1 MELLEENEE
10 ITIFREEEQ
19 CVLSKEVVDH
29 IAATW
34 MNKITDMKLEHCVKR
49 KKKGIS
55 EVLS

>member
-29 IAATW
+29 IAAT
-34 MNKITDMKLEHCVKR
+34 
-49 KKKGIS
+49 
-55 EVLS
+55 